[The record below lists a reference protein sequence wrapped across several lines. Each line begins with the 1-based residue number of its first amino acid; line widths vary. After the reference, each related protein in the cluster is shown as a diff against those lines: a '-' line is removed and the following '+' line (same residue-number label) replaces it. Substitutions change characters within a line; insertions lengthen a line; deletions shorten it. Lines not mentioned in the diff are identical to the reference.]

1 MNDAKDGMIEIKAVS
16 HTYRQGKQTTQA
28 LKSVSLDVRK
38 NEILGLLGPNG
49 AGKTTLLSCIE
60 GLVEPDAGS
69 IHIDHEPPQ
78 TGKRKLG
85 VQLQKTALLDELTA
99 SELIELY
106 AAMYEIYLNQAQIDE
121 LLARFGLSEL
131 RHKLVRRMSGG
142 QQQRLSLAIA
152 MAHNPPIVL
161 LDEPTESLD
170 PHARRAVWDVV
181 RQLRE
186 RGHTILLTSHQ
197 MDEAESLC
205 DRVAILERGELVACD
220 TPARLIQNLK
230 ANPVLKATVELP
242 LEQVKPLPGVQWARY
257 SGGHLEMETDQ
268 PQTTLNAL
276 YDLAAQR
283 SRVVADVA
291 LRQPNLED
299 VYLKLTGHTL

>member
-1 MNDAKDGMIEIKAVS
+1 MNEIVIEIKDVA
-16 HTYRQGKQTTQA
+16 HTYRQGKQVAQA
-28 LKSVSLDVRK
+28 LKGVSLELRK
-38 NEILGLLGPNG
+38 NEIFGLLGPNG

-60 GLVEPDAGS
+60 GLIQPSAGA
-69 IHIDHEPPQ
+69 IKIDNEPPQ

-106 AAMYEIYLNQAQIDE
+106 AAMYEVYLNRAQIDE
-121 LLARFGLSEL
+121 LLARFGIGEL

-152 MAHNPPIVL
+152 VAHKPPIVL

-181 RQLRE
+181 RQLRQQ
-186 RGHTILLTSHQ
+186 GHTILLTSHQ
-197 MDEAESLC
+197 MEEAEALC

-220 TPARLIQNLK
+220 SPARLIKNLQ
-230 ANPVLKATVELP
+230 ANTVLKATIELP
-242 LEQVKPLPGVQWARY
+242 LAQVQTLPGVQSARY
-257 SGGHLEMETDQ
+257 TGPNLEVETQQ
-268 PQTTLNAL
+268 PQATLNAL
-276 YDLAAQR
+276 YGLATQAGKT
-283 SRVVADVA
+283 VADVA

-299 VYLKLTGHTL
+299 VYLRLTGRTINS